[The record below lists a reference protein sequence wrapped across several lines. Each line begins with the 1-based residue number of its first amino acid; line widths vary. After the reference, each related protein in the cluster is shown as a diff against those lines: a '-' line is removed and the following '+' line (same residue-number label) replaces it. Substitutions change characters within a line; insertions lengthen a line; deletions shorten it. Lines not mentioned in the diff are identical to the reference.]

1 MNELLIPEKKIK
13 VNYPS
18 SWDEIKAENVCRIGE
33 IMHDCYTGKI
43 DYDMA
48 RKLAADEFLNRVNS
62 DNKPA
67 FDEGFVDFWSTESLL
82 ADSVGFLF
90 NHEEAK
96 DGNENVSIN
105 PKFCTQLVP
114 WVKVGMR
121 WYIGPKDLLSDLTIF
136 EFKEASW
143 RIGKYSETRDD
154 QYLNEIFA
162 VLYQPGGLIGKR
174 KVRGALIE
182 THVETQGRASLRQQ
196 QNYDRS
202 LRAASHVPTGLKF
215 MIYLFFIGCM
225 NWLREEAVEIDGNEI
240 RFGCLFPKASPNSSK
255 EGESENDTGMAG
267 ILFQMAESGVF
278 GNMEQTSKVSMWDV
292 FLRLLQIHN
301 QIKKMK

>member
-18 SWDEIKAENVCRIGE
+18 SWDEIKEENVCRIGE
-33 IMHDCYTGKI
+33 IMHDCYMGKI

-67 FDEGFVDFWSTESLL
+67 LDEESIDFWSTESLL
-82 ADSVGFLF
+82 ADSVDFLF
-90 NHEEAK
+90 NREESK
-96 DGNENVSIN
+96 DGDENVSIN

-114 WVKVGMR
+114 YVKVGLR

-162 VLYQPGGLIGKR
+162 VLYRGISLTSRK
-174 KVRGALIE
+174 KVRPDGGF
-182 THVETQGRASLRQQ
+182 TQVK
-196 QNYDRS
+196 YDQA
-202 LRAASHVPTGLKF
+202 LRAAIQVPIGLKF

-240 RFGCLFPKASPNSSK
+240 RFGCLFPKSRDK
-255 EGESENDTGMAG
+255 TEGDAGQENDTGMAG

>member
-18 SWDEIKAENVCRIGE
+18 SWDEIKSKNVCRIGE

-62 DNKPA
+62 DHKPA
-67 FDEGFVDFWSTESLL
+67 LDEGSMDFWSTESLL
-82 ADSVGFLF
+82 ANSVNFLF
-90 NHEEAK
+90 DHEETK
-96 DGNENVSIN
+96 DGDEIVSIN

-114 WVKVGMR
+114 WVKVGLR
-121 WYIGPKDLLSDLTIF
+121 WYVGPKDLLSDLTIF

-143 RIGKYSETRDD
+143 RIGKYSETRDN

-162 VLYQPGGLIGKR
+162 VLYRGISLTSRK
-174 KVRGALIE
+174 KVRPDSGFTQVKYDQALRVAI
-182 THVETQGRASLRQQ
+182 Q
-196 QNYDRS
+196 
-202 LRAASHVPTGLKF
+202 VPIGLKF

-225 NWLREEAVEIDGNEI
+225 NWLREETVEIDGNEI
-240 RFGCLFPKASPNSSK
+240 RFGCLFPKSRDK
-255 EGESENDTGMAG
+255 TEGEAGQENDTGMAG

>member
-18 SWDEIKAENVCRIGE
+18 SWDEIKGENVCRIGE
-33 IMHDCYTGKI
+33 IMHDCYMGKI

-67 FDEGFVDFWSTESLL
+67 LDEGSVDFWSTESLL
-82 ADSVGFLF
+82 ADSVDFLF
-90 NHEEAK
+90 NREEMK

-114 WVKVGMR
+114 WVKVGLR

-162 VLYQPGGLIGKR
+162 VLYQRGGLIRKR
-174 KVRGALIE
+174 KVRTTESRLIAAVHME
-182 THVETQGRASLRQQ
+182 
-196 QNYDRS
+196 QNYNRS
-202 LRAASHVPTGLKF
+202 LKAATQVPIGLKF
-215 MIYLFFIGCM
+215 MIYLLFIGCM

-240 RFGCLFPKASPNSSK
+240 RFGCLFPKSRDK
-255 EGESENDTGMAG
+255 TEGDAVLENDTGMAG

>member
-13 VNYPS
+13 VSYPS

-33 IMHDCYTGKI
+33 IMYGCYTGKI

-62 DNKPA
+62 DNKPVL
-67 FDEGFVDFWSTESLL
+67 DEDSVDFWSTESLL
-82 ADSVGFLF
+82 ADSVDFLF
-90 NHEEAK
+90 NHEETK
-96 DGNENVSIN
+96 DGDENVSIN

-114 WVKVGMR
+114 WVKVGLR

-162 VLYQPGGLIGKR
+162 VLYQPGGLIEKR

-182 THVETQGRASLRQQ
+182 THRRASVQQ
-196 QNYDRS
+196 QERNYNRS
-202 LRAASHVPTGLKF
+202 LKAAIQVPLGLKF

-240 RFGCLFPKASPNSSK
+240 RFGCLFPKASPISTK
-255 EGESENDTGMAG
+255 EGETENDTGMAG

-278 GNMEQTSKVSMWDV
+278 GNMEQTSKVSMWDL

-301 QIKKMK
+301 QIKKMR

>member
-13 VNYPS
+13 VTYPS

-48 RKLAADEFLNRVNS
+48 RKLASDEFLNRVNS
-62 DNKPA
+62 AIKPMY
-67 FDEGFVDFWSTESLL
+67 DEGSMDYWGVESLL
-82 ADSVGFLF
+82 ADSVDFLF
-90 NHEEAK
+90 NRESDK
-96 DGNENVSIN
+96 DGKESISIN

-114 WVKVGMR
+114 RVKVGLR
-121 WYIGPKDLLSDLTIF
+121 WYVGPKDLLSDLTIF

-143 RIGKYSETRDD
+143 RIGKYSETRDE

-162 VLYQPGGLIGKR
+162 VLYHPGGLIGKR
-174 KVRGALIE
+174 KVRGAMTHSVE
-182 THVETQGRASLRQQ
+182 THGSASLQQ
-196 QNYDRS
+196 RNYNRS
-202 LRAASHVPTGLKF
+202 FKAAIHVPTGLKF
-215 MIYLFFIGCM
+215 IIYLFFIGCM

-240 RFGCLFPKASPNSSK
+240 QFGCLFPKLNDNSGGN
-255 EGESENDTGMAG
+255 EGDGNDTGMAG

>member
-13 VNYPS
+13 VDYPS

-33 IMHDCYTGKI
+33 IMHNCYTGKI

-48 RKLAADEFLNRVNS
+48 RKLAVDEFLNRVNS
-62 DNKPA
+62 VNKPA
-67 FDEGFVDFWSTESLL
+67 LDEGSVDFWSTESLF
-82 ADSVGFLF
+82 ADSVDFLF

-96 DGNENVSIN
+96 DGDENVSIN

-114 WVKVGMR
+114 WVKVGLR
-121 WYIGPKDLLSDLTIF
+121 WYVGPKDLLSDLTIF

-174 KVRGALIE
+174 KVRGALIG
-182 THVETQGRASLRQQ
+182 THCRGSVQQ
-196 QNYDRS
+196 QERNYQTS
-202 LRAASHVPTGLKF
+202 IKAAMHVPVGLKF

-240 RFGCLFPKASPNSSK
+240 RFGCLFPKSHDK
-255 EGESENDTGMAG
+255 TEGDTSVENDTGMAG

-301 QIKKMK
+301 QIKKIK

>member
-18 SWDEIKAENVCRIGE
+18 SWDEIKEENVCRIGE
-33 IMHDCYTGKI
+33 IMHDCYMGKI

-67 FDEGFVDFWSTESLL
+67 LDEESIDFWSTESLL
-82 ADSVGFLF
+82 ADSVDFLF
-90 NHEEAK
+90 NREESK
-96 DGNENVSIN
+96 DGDENVSIN

-114 WVKVGMR
+114 YVKVGLR

-174 KVRGALIE
+174 KVRTVESHLI
-182 THVETQGRASLRQQ
+182 ASVHKER
-196 QNYDRS
+196 NYNRS
-202 LRAASHVPTGLKF
+202 LKGATQIPIGLKF

-240 RFGCLFPKASPNSSK
+240 RFGCLFPKSRDK
-255 EGESENDTGMAG
+255 TEGDAGQENDTGMAG

>member
-18 SWDEIKAENVCRIGE
+18 CWDEIKAENVCRIGE
-33 IMHDCYTGKI
+33 IMHACYTGKI

-62 DNKPA
+62 VHKPA
-67 FDEGFVDFWSTESLL
+67 LDEDSVDFWSTESLL
-82 ADSVGFLF
+82 ADSVDFLF
-90 NHEEAK
+90 NHEETK
-96 DGNENVSIN
+96 NGNENVSIN

-114 WVKVGMR
+114 WVKVGLR

-143 RIGKYSETRDD
+143 RTGKYSETRDD

-174 KVRGALIE
+174 KVRGA
-182 THVETQGRASLRQQ
+182 HVETHGNASLHQQ
-196 QNYDRS
+196 QRNYNRS
-202 LRAASHVPTGLKF
+202 LKAATHVPIGLKF
-215 MIYLFFIGCM
+215 IIYLFFIGCM

-240 RFGCLFPKASPNSSK
+240 RFGCLFPKASPNSLK
-255 EGESENDTGMAG
+255 EGETENDTGMAG

>member
-18 SWDEIKAENVCRIGE
+18 SWDEIKGENVCRIGE
-33 IMHDCYTGKI
+33 IMHDCYMGKI

-67 FDEGFVDFWSTESLL
+67 LDEGSVDFWSTESLL
-82 ADSVGFLF
+82 ADSVDFLF
-90 NHEEAK
+90 NREEMK

-114 WVKVGMR
+114 WVKVGLR

-174 KVRGALIE
+174 RLRSAIIE
-182 THVETQGRASLRQQ
+182 THSRASLQQ
-196 QNYDRS
+196 QDRNYRMAIK
-202 LRAASHVPTGLKF
+202 AATHVPIGLKF

-240 RFGCLFPKASPNSSK
+240 RFGCLFPKSRDKTEGGASM
-255 EGESENDTGMAG
+255 ENDTGMAG

>member
-33 IMHDCYTGKI
+33 IMHDCYSGKI

-62 DNKPA
+62 DIKPA
-67 FDEGFVDFWSTESLL
+67 LDEGSMDYWSKESLL
-82 ADSVGFLF
+82 ADSVDFLF
-90 NHEEAK
+90 NREVTK
-96 DGNENVSIN
+96 DGIENVSIN

-114 WVKVGMR
+114 WVKVGLR

-162 VLYQPGGLIGKR
+162 ALYQPGGLIGKR
-174 KVRGALIE
+174 QVRGALAE
-182 THVETQGRASLRQQ
+182 THRRASVQQ
-196 QNYDRS
+196 QERNYRMS
-202 LRAASHVPTGLKF
+202 LRAAMHVPLGLKF

-240 RFGCLFPKASPNSSK
+240 RFGCLFPKASPGPS
-255 EGESENDTGMAG
+255 EGGEKENDTGMAG

-278 GNMEQTSKVSMWDV
+278 GNMEQTSKVSMWEV

>member
-62 DNKPA
+62 VNKPA
-67 FDEGFVDFWSTESLL
+67 LDEGSVDFWSTESLL
-82 ADSVGFLF
+82 ADSVDFLF
-90 NHEEAK
+90 NHEETK
-96 DGNENVSIN
+96 DDDENVSIN

-114 WVKVGMR
+114 WVKIGLR

-154 QYLNEIFA
+154 HYLNEIFA

-174 KVRGALIE
+174 KVRGALTE
-182 THVETQGRASLRQQ
+182 TNGSASVQQ
-196 QNYDRS
+196 QDRNYRMAIK
-202 LRAASHVPTGLKF
+202 AAIQVPLGLKF

-240 RFGCLFPKASPNSSK
+240 RFGCLFPKVSPGTS
-255 EGESENDTGMAG
+255 ECGEKDNDTGMAG

-301 QIKKMK
+301 QIKKMQK

>member
-1 MNELLIPEKKIK
+1 MNELLIPDKKIK

-18 SWDEIKAENVCRIGE
+18 SFDEIKAKNVCRIGE

-48 RKLAADEFLNRVNS
+48 RKLAADEFLNRVNGA
-62 DNKPA
+62 NKPVY
-67 FDEGFVDFWSTESLL
+67 DEGSIDYWSVESLL
-82 ADSVGFLF
+82 ADSVDFLF
-90 NHEEAK
+90 KHETDK
-96 DGNENVSIN
+96 DGKESISIN

-114 WVKVGMR
+114 RVKVGVR
-121 WYIGPKDLLSDLTIF
+121 WYVGPKDLLSDLTIF

-143 RIGKYSETRDD
+143 RIGKYSETRDE

-162 VLYQPGGLIGKR
+162 VLYQRGGLIGKR
-174 KVRGALIE
+174 KVRGAMIE
-182 THVETQGRASLRQQ
+182 THSRASVQQ
-196 QNYDRS
+196 QERNYRMAIK
-202 LRAASHVPTGLKF
+202 AAKHVPIGLKF

-240 RFGCLFPKASPNSSK
+240 QFGCLFPKTAPGPS
-255 EGESENDTGMAG
+255 EGGEKENDTGMAG